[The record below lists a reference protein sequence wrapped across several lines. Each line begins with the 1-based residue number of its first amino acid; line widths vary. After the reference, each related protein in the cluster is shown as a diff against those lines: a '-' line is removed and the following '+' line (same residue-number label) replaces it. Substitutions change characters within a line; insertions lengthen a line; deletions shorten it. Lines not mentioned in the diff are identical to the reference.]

1 MAGSGYYLMNK
12 SNKTNN
18 SVNTDNSVN
27 ASNSVNTMT
36 HSASK
41 SPLFQRVTL
50 FVIWAWLIV
59 FALIPNILVVLA
71 SFMTRDEDTFLA
83 LPLNAE
89 SYLRFIDPL
98 YLKVFLHSLSM
109 ASITTLICL
118 LLGYPFAWLVSRVS
132 KKWQSF
138 LMLLLII
145 PFWTNSLV
153 RLYAVKLIIAANGL
167 LSSALIAMGLIDEP
181 LQILYTQKAV
191 IGGLVYLLFPFMVL
205 PLYAVFTD
213 LRDDIVLA
221 SKDLGANKFQTFW
234 HVILPLTTPGIIS
247 GVLLVLLP
255 AMGMFYVAD
264 ILGGSRNLLV
274 GNIIKSQFLDARDW
288 PFGAAAS
295 VLLTLTMAI
304 LIAAYYASSKRI
316 GKTDHNEVA

>member
-1 MAGSGYYLMNK
+1 MN
-12 SNKTNN
+12 N
-18 SVNTDNSVN
+18 VPI
-27 ASNSVNTMT
+27 ASPAAATV
-36 HSASK
+36 A
-41 SPLFQRVTL
+41 RVPHDRQTFRRATL
-50 FVIWAWLIV
+50 FVIWAWLII
-59 FALIPNILVVLA
+59 FALLPNLIVIAA
-71 SFMTRDEDTFLA
+71 SFLTRDEDTFLK
-83 LPLNAE
+83 LPVTFENYIRL
-89 SYLRFIDPL
+89 IDPL

-109 ASITTLICL
+109 AAITTIICL
-118 LLGYPFAWLVSRVS
+118 LLGYPFAWLVSKAQ
-132 KKWQSF
+132 KKWQSL
-138 LMLLLII
+138 LMLLLVI

-153 RLYAVKLIIAANGL
+153 RLYAVKLIMAANGL
-167 LSSALIAMGLIDEP
+167 LSSTLISLGLIHEP

-213 LRDDIVLA
+213 LREDMVLA
-221 SKDLGANKFQTFW
+221 SKDLGANKVQTFW

-295 VLLTLTMAI
+295 VLLTIAMAVLI
-304 LIAAYYASSKRI
+304 LAYRASSQRI
-316 GKTDHNEVA
+316 GKTDYNEVA